1 MRVEADLKAH
11 RTLRDFIQVL
21 RDEGELLSLSKPFD
35 PKYEISAII
44 SELGKR
50 KAPAILFEK
59 PKGFQISVIGN
70 LFGTIRRLSLA
81 LGMEEDRLLEDVIS
95 RLDKRIPPLLISEKS
110 ADEVYVPRAKVDLLK
125 VLPALTHYSK
135 DSGPYITSGISSAK
149 DPKTGVTGRGLHRM
163 EVRGKN
169 ILGISLLNPPLS
181 DIYAQHRREG
191 KKMEIATVI
200 GVPPAVFIA
209 SIFKVPPGTDKLSVA
224 GGLKGEPVE
233 TAMAETVDLT
243 IPAHG
248 EIVIEGYIDPRDKEE
263 DGTLG
268 ESSGYYMAFGK
279 SPTIHVTGLKY
290 RKGALYHAIVPWA
303 REVDSLLYLVHGLD
317 FIPKMRKEVPSL
329 RQIHLVPLTFGS
341 HVVMSMDTDQK
352 GEIRR
357 ALTLALSFT
366 SVKKAVVVD
375 VDVDPQDD
383 QEVEWALATRF
394 QADRDLIVIPE
405 LRGQPIDPSSRWTG
419 EGFLTTKMG
428 LDGTRPKKEGFEK
441 VDVPGEVKR
450 RLSSVLK
457 DLTGRLK

>member
-1 MRVEADLKAH
+1 MKAH

-21 RDEGELLSLSKPFD
+21 RDQGELLSLSKPFD
-35 PKYEISAII
+35 PKYEISAVI

-59 PKGFQISVIGN
+59 AKGFQISVIGN

-81 LGMEEDRLLEDVIS
+81 LGIGEDRLLDDVIP
-95 RLDKRIPPLLISEKS
+95 RLEKRVPAVSISE
-110 ADEVYVPRAKVDLLK
+110 DLTQMVNVPRGKVDLLK

-135 DSGPYITSGISSAK
+135 DSGPYITSGISSAR

-169 ILGISLLNPPLS
+169 ILGISLLNPPLA
-181 DIYAQHRREG
+181 DIYGQHRREG

-209 SIFKVPPGTDKLSVA
+209 SIFKVPAGIDKLSVA

-233 TAMAETVDLT
+233 TTMARTVDVD

-279 SPTIHVTGLKY
+279 SPTIHVTGLRY
-290 RKGALYHAIVPWA
+290 RKGAYYHAVVPWA

-317 FIPKMRKEVPSL
+317 FIPKMRREIPSL
-329 RQIHLVPLTFGS
+329 RQIHLVPMTFGS
-341 HVVMSMDTDQK
+341 HVVMSIDSDHK

-366 SVKKAVVVD
+366 SVKKAVMVD
-375 VDVDPQDD
+375 VDVNPEDG

-428 LDGTRPKKEGFEK
+428 MDATRPKKEGFEK
-441 VDVPGEVKR
+441 VDVPEEVKR
-450 RLSSVLK
+450 RLSPVLK
-457 DLTGRLK
+457 DLIGRMK

>member
-1 MRVEADLKAH
+1 MKTH

-21 RDEGELLSLSKPFD
+21 RDQGELISLSKPFD
-35 PKYEISAII
+35 PKYEISAVI

-50 KAPAILFEK
+50 KAPAVLFEK
-59 PKGFQISVIGN
+59 AKGFQISVIGN
-70 LFGTIRRLSLA
+70 LFGTLRRLSLA
-81 LGMEEDRLLEDVIS
+81 LGIEEDRLLEDVIP
-95 RLDKRIPPLLISEKS
+95 RLEKRVSPVSISEDR
-110 ADEVYVPRAKVDLLK
+110 AQEVQVSGAKVDLLK
-125 VLPALTHYSK
+125 VLPVLTHYSK
-135 DSGPYITSGISSAK
+135 DSGPYITSGISSAR
-149 DPKTGVTGRGLHRM
+149 DPQTGVTGRGLHRM

-169 ILGISLLNPPLS
+169 TLGISLLNPPLA
-181 DIYAQHRREG
+181 DIYAHHRREG

-209 SIFKVPPGTDKLSVA
+209 SIFKVPPGIDKLSVA

-233 TAMAETVDLT
+233 TTMARTVDLD

-279 SPTIHVTGLKY
+279 SPTIHVTGLRY
-290 RKGALYHAIVPWA
+290 RKGALYHAVVPWA

-317 FIPKMRKEVPSL
+317 FIPKMRREIPSI
-329 RQIHLVPLTFGS
+329 RQIHLVPMTFGS
-341 HVVMSMDTDQK
+341 HVVMNMDTDHK

-375 VDVDPQDD
+375 ADVDPQDA

-428 LDGTRPKKEGFEK
+428 MDATRPKKEGFEK
-441 VDVPGEVKR
+441 VDVPQEVKR
-450 RLSSVLK
+450 RLSPVLK
-457 DLTGRLK
+457 DLIGRMK

>member
-1 MRVEADLKAH
+1 MKAY
-11 RTLRDFIQVL
+11 RTLRDFIQAL
-21 RDEGELLSLSKPFD
+21 RKEGELLSFSKPFD
-35 PKYEISAII
+35 PKYEISTII

-50 KAPAILFEK
+50 KAPAVLFRK
-59 PKGFQISVIGN
+59 AKGFEISVVGN
-70 LFGTIRRLSLA
+70 LFGTVRRLA
-81 LGMEEDRLLEDVIS
+81 LGLGLEEHRLLEDVIPK
-95 RLDKRIPPLLISEKS
+95 LENRIPPVLISENPS
-110 ADEVYVPRAKVDLLK
+110 EVVHVPKGKIDLLN

-135 DSGPYITSGISSAK
+135 DSGPYITSGISSAR
-149 DPKTGVTGRGLHRM
+149 DPNTGVTGRGLHRM
-163 EVRGKN
+163 EVRSKN
-169 ILGISLLNPPLS
+169 TLGISLLNPPLA
-181 DIYAQHRREG
+181 DIYALHRKEG

-209 SIFKVPPGTDKLSVA
+209 SIFKVPAGVDKLSVA
-224 GGLKGEPVE
+224 GGLKGDPVE
-233 TAMAETVDLT
+233 TTRTETVDLD
-243 IPAHG
+243 IPAYG

-279 SPTIHVTGLKY
+279 SPTIHVTGLRY
-290 RKGALYHAIVPWA
+290 RKGALYHAVVPWA

-317 FIPKMRKEVPSL
+317 FIPKMRKEIPSL
-329 RQIHLVPLTFGS
+329 RQIHLVPMTFGS
-341 HVVMSMDTDQK
+341 HVVMSMDTDHK

-428 LDGTRPKKEGFEK
+428 LDATRPKKEGFEK
-441 VDVPGEVKR
+441 VDVPEEVKL
-450 RLSSVLK
+450 RLSPVLK
-457 DLTGRLK
+457 DLMGRMK

>member
-1 MRVEADLKAH
+1 VVLKAH

-21 RDEGELLSLSKPFD
+21 RREGELLSLSRPFD
-35 PKYEISAII
+35 PKYEISSVI

-50 KAPAILFEK
+50 KAPAVLFRK
-59 PKGFQISVIGN
+59 VKGFEISVIGN

-81 LGMEEDRLLEDVIS
+81 LGMEEDRLLEDVIP
-95 RLDKRIPPLLISEKS
+95 RLEKRITPVLISENPAEEVRVPKS
-110 ADEVYVPRAKVDLLK
+110 NVDLLK

-135 DSGPYITSGISSAK
+135 DSGPYITSGISSAR
-149 DPKTGVTGRGLHRM
+149 DPQTGVTGRGLHRM

-169 ILGISLLNPPLS
+169 TLGISLLNPPLA
-181 DIYAQHRREG
+181 DIYAMHRNEG
-191 KKMEIATVI
+191 KRMEIATVI

-209 SIFKVPPGTDKLSVA
+209 SIFKVPPGIDKLSVA

-233 TAMAETVDLT
+233 TTMAETVDLD

-279 SPTIHVTGLKY
+279 SPTIHVTGLRH
-290 RKGALYHAIVPWA
+290 RKGGFYHAVVPWA

-317 FIPKMRKEVPSL
+317 FIPKMRKEIPSL
-329 RQIHLVPLTFGS
+329 RQIHLVPMTFGS
-341 HVVMSMDTDQK
+341 HVVMSMATDHK

-428 LDGTRPKKEGFEK
+428 MDATRPKREGFEK
-441 VDVPGEVKR
+441 VDVPEEVKR
-450 RLSSVLK
+450 RLSPVLK
-457 DLTGRLK
+457 DLMGRIK

>member
-1 MRVEADLKAH
+1 VKWEVLLQAH
-11 RTLRDFIQVL
+11 QTLREFVDVL
-21 RDEGELLSLSKPFD
+21 KDQGELLSLSEPFD
-35 PKYEISAII
+35 PKYEISTVL

-59 PKGFQISVIGN
+59 AKGFRLSVIGN
-70 LFGTIRRLSLA
+70 LFGTVKRLSLA
-81 LGMEEDRLLEDVIS
+81 LGIEEDRLLEEMIS
-95 RLDKRIPPLLISEKS
+95 RLEKRVSPVLVSEDPS
-110 ADEVYVPRAKVDLLK
+110 TEVSVSGEKVDLLK

-135 DSGPYITSGISSAK
+135 DSGPYITSGISSAR
-149 DPKTGVTGRGLHRM
+149 DPETGVTGRGLHRM

-169 ILGISLLNPPLS
+169 TLGISLLNPPLA
-181 DIYAQHRREG
+181 DVYAQHMKQG

-209 SIFKVPPGTDKLSVA
+209 SIFKVPRGIDKLSVA
-224 GGLKGEPVE
+224 GGLKEGPVE
-233 TAMAETVDLT
+233 TTMAGTVDVD

-248 EIVIEGYIDPRDKEE
+248 EIIIEGYIDPKDKEQ

-279 SPTIHVTGLKY
+279 SPTVRVTGFRY

-317 FIPKMRKEVPSL
+317 FIPKMRKDVPSL
-329 RQIHLVPLTFGS
+329 RQIHLVPMTFGS
-341 HVVMSMDTDQK
+341 HVIMSIDSGHK

-357 ALTLALSFT
+357 ALALALSFT
-366 SVKKAVVVD
+366 GVKRAIVVD
-375 VDVDPQDD
+375 TDVNPEDG

-419 EGFLTTKMG
+419 EGFLTAKMG
-428 LDGTRPKKEGFEK
+428 LDATRPKKEGFEK
-441 VDVPGEVKR
+441 VDVPEEVKR
-450 RLSSVLK
+450 RLSAVLK
-457 DLTGRLK
+457 EIKGRIA

>member
-1 MRVEADLKAH
+1 MKAH
-11 RTLRDFIQVL
+11 RTLRDFIKVL
-21 RDEGELLSLSKPFD
+21 RKEGELISLSKPFD
-35 PKYEISAII
+35 PKYEMSTIL

-50 KAPAILFEK
+50 RAPAVLFEK
-59 PKGFQISVIGN
+59 AKGFEIPVIGN
-70 LFGTIRRLSLA
+70 LFGTVRRLSLA
-81 LGMEEDRLLEDVIS
+81 LGLEEDRLLEDVIP
-95 RLDKRIPPLLISEKS
+95 RLENRIPPVLISENPSEEIRFPKG
-110 ADEVYVPRAKVDLLK
+110 KVDLLK

-135 DSGPYITSGISSAK
+135 DSGPYITSGISSAR

-169 ILGISLLNPPLS
+169 TLGISLLNPPLA
-181 DIYAQHRREG
+181 DIYAMHRKEG

-200 GVPPAVFIA
+200 GVPPAVFLA

-233 TAMAETVDLT
+233 TTLAETADVD

-248 EIVIEGYIDPRDKEE
+248 EIVIEGYIDPRDKEA

-279 SPTIHVTGLKY
+279 SPTIHVTGFKY
-290 RKGALYHAIVPWA
+290 RKGALYHAVVPWA

-317 FIPKMRKEVPSL
+317 FIPKMRKEIPSL
-329 RQIHLVPLTFGS
+329 RQIHLVPMTFGS
-341 HVVMSMDTDQK
+341 HVVMSMDTDHK

-366 SVKKAVVVD
+366 GVKKAVVVD
-375 VDVDPQDD
+375 GDVDPQDD

-428 LDGTRPKKEGFEK
+428 VDATRPKKEGFEK
-441 VDVPGEVKR
+441 VDVPEEVKR
-450 RLSSVLK
+450 RLSPMLK
-457 DLTGRLK
+457 DLMGRIK

>member
-1 MRVEADLKAH
+1 MQAH
-11 RTLRDFIQVL
+11 RTLRDFIKVL
-21 RDEGELLSLSKPFD
+21 RKEGELLSLSKPFD

-50 KAPAILFEK
+50 KAPAVLFRK
-59 PKGFQISVIGN
+59 AKGFEISVIGN
-70 LFGTIRRLSLA
+70 LFGTVRRLALA
-81 LGMEEDRLLEDVIS
+81 LGIEEDRLIEDVIP
-95 RLDKRIPPLLISEKS
+95 RLENRITPVLVSDNPAEQ
-110 ADEVYVPRAKVDLLK
+110 VRVPTGKLDLLK
-125 VLPALTHYSK
+125 ILPALTHYSK
-135 DSGPYITSGISSAK
+135 DSGPYITSGISSAR

-163 EVRGKN
+163 EVRVKN
-169 ILGISLLNPPLS
+169 TLGISLLNPPLA
-181 DIYAQHRREG
+181 DIYAMHKKEG

-233 TAMAETVDLT
+233 TTMAETVDLD

-279 SPTIHVTGLKY
+279 SPTIHVTGFKY
-290 RKGALYHAIVPWA
+290 RKGALYHAVVPWA

-317 FIPKMRKEVPSL
+317 FIPKMRKEIPSL
-329 RQIHLVPLTFGS
+329 RQIHLVPMTFGS
-341 HVVMSMDTDQK
+341 HVVMSMDTDHK

-366 SVKKAVVVD
+366 MVKKVVVVD

-405 LRGQPIDPSSRWTG
+405 LRGQPIDPSSKWTG

-428 LDGTRPKKEGFEK
+428 LDATRPKKEGFEK
-441 VDVPGEVKR
+441 VDVPEEVKR
-450 RLSSVLK
+450 RLSPVLK
-457 DLTGRLK
+457 DLMGRIK

>member
-1 MRVEADLKAH
+1 VLVKAH
-11 RTLRDFIQVL
+11 RTLRDFIKVL
-21 RDEGELLSLSKPFD
+21 RQEGELLSLSKPCD
-35 PKYEISAII
+35 PKYEISTII

-50 KAPAILFEK
+50 KAPAVLFRK
-59 PKGFQISVIGN
+59 AKGFEISVIGN
-70 LFGTIRRLSLA
+70 LFGTVRRLALA
-81 LGMEEDRLLEDVIS
+81 LGIEEDRLIEDVIP
-95 RLDKRIPPLLISEKS
+95 RLENRITPVLVSENPT
-110 ADEVYVPRAKVDLLK
+110 EQVRVPTGKLDLLK
-125 VLPALTHYSK
+125 ILPALTHYSK
-135 DSGPYITSGISSAK
+135 DSGPYITSGISSAR
-149 DPKTGVTGRGLHRM
+149 DPETGVTGRGLHRM

-169 ILGISLLNPPLS
+169 TLGISLLNPPLA
-181 DIYAQHRREG
+181 DIYAMHRKEG

-233 TAMAETVDLT
+233 TTMAETVDLD

-279 SPTIHVTGLKY
+279 SPTIHVTGFKY
-290 RKGALYHAIVPWA
+290 RKGALYHAVVPWA

-317 FIPKMRKEVPSL
+317 FIPKMRKEIPSL
-329 RQIHLVPLTFGS
+329 RQIHLVPMTFGS
-341 HVVMSMDTDQK
+341 HVVMSMDTDHK

-366 SVKKAVVVD
+366 MVKKVVVVD
-375 VDVDPQDD
+375 TDVDPQDD

-428 LDGTRPKKEGFEK
+428 LDATRPKKEGFEK
-441 VDVPGEVKR
+441 VDVPEEVKR
-450 RLSSVLK
+450 RLSPVLK
-457 DLTGRLK
+457 DLMGRIK

>member
-1 MRVEADLKAH
+1 MEAH
-11 RTLRDFIQVL
+11 PTLRNFIKVL
-21 RDEGELLSLSKPFD
+21 RDEGELLTLSKPFD
-35 PKYEISAII
+35 PKYEISTII

-50 KAPAILFEK
+50 KAPAVLFRK
-59 PKGFQISVIGN
+59 AKGFEISVVGN
-70 LFGTIRRLSLA
+70 LFGTVGRLA
-81 LGMEEDRLLEDVIS
+81 LGLGLEEHRLLEDVIPK
-95 RLDKRIPPLLISEKS
+95 LENRIPPVLISENPS
-110 ADEVYVPRAKVDLLK
+110 EVVHVPKGKIDLLN

-135 DSGPYITSGISSAK
+135 DSGPYITSGISSAR
-149 DPKTGVTGRGLHRM
+149 DPNTGVTGRGLHRM
-163 EVRGKN
+163 EVRSKN
-169 ILGISLLNPPLS
+169 TLGISLLNPPLA
-181 DIYAQHRREG
+181 DIYALHRKEG
-191 KKMEIATVI
+191 RKMEIATVI

-209 SIFKVPPGTDKLSVA
+209 SIFKVPAGVDKLSVA
-224 GGLKGEPVE
+224 GGLKGDPVE
-233 TAMAETVDLT
+233 TTRTETVDLD
-243 IPAHG
+243 IPAYG

-279 SPTIHVTGLKY
+279 SPTIHVTGLRY
-290 RKGALYHAIVPWA
+290 RKGALYHAVVPWA

-317 FIPKMRKEVPSL
+317 FIPKMRKEIPSL
-329 RQIHLVPLTFGS
+329 RQIHLVPMTFGS
-341 HVVMSMDTDQK
+341 HVVMSMDTDHK

-428 LDGTRPKKEGFEK
+428 LDATRPKKEGFEK
-441 VDVPGEVKR
+441 VDVPEEVKL
-450 RLSSVLK
+450 RLSPVLK
-457 DLTGRLK
+457 DLMGRMK

>member
-1 MRVEADLKAH
+1 MGVVLKAH
-11 RTLRDFIQVL
+11 RTLRDFLQVL
-21 RDEGELLSLSKPFD
+21 RDQGELLSLSKPFD
-35 PKYEISAII
+35 PKYEISTVI

-50 KAPAILFEK
+50 KAPAVLFEK
-59 PKGFQISVIGN
+59 VKGFQISVIGN
-70 LFGTIRRLSLA
+70 LFGTVRRLSLA
-81 LGMEEDRLLEDVIS
+81 LGIEEDRLLEDVIP
-95 RLDKRIPPLLISEKS
+95 RLEKRVPPVSISEDP
-110 ADEVYVPRAKVDLLK
+110 AQEIHVPRGKVDLLK

-135 DSGPYITSGISSAK
+135 DSGPYITSGISSAR
-149 DPKTGVTGRGLHRM
+149 DPQTGVTGRGLHRM

-169 ILGISLLNPPLS
+169 TLGISLLNPPLS
-181 DIYAQHRREG
+181 EIYAHHRREG
-191 KKMEIATVI
+191 KKMDIATVI

-209 SIFKVPPGTDKLSVA
+209 SIFKVPAGIDKLSVA

-233 TAMAETVDLT
+233 TTMAGSVDVD

-248 EIVIEGYIDPRDKEE
+248 EIVIEGTIDPRDQEE

-279 SPTIHVTGLKY
+279 SPTIHVTGLRY
-290 RKGALYHAIVPWA
+290 RKGALYHAVVPWA

-317 FIPKMRKEVPSL
+317 FIPKMRREIPSL
-329 RQIHLVPLTFGS
+329 RRIHLVPMTFGS
-341 HVVMSMDTDQK
+341 HVVMSIDSDHK

-357 ALTLALSFT
+357 ALALALSFT

-375 VDVDPQDD
+375 GDVDPEDA

-428 LDGTRPKKEGFEK
+428 LDATRPKKEGFEK
-441 VDVPGEVKR
+441 VDVPEDVKH
-450 RLSSVLK
+450 RLSPVLK
-457 DLTGRLK
+457 DLMGRMK

>member
-1 MRVEADLKAH
+1 MKAH
-11 RTLRDFIQVL
+11 RTLSDFIKVL
-21 RDEGELLSLSKPFD
+21 RQEGELLSLSKPFD

-50 KAPAILFEK
+50 KAPAVLFRK
-59 PKGFQISVIGN
+59 AKGFEISVIGN
-70 LFGTIRRLSLA
+70 LFGTVRRLSLA
-81 LGMEEDRLLEDVIS
+81 LGMEEERLLEDVIP
-95 RLDKRIPPLLISEKS
+95 RLENRITPVLISENPT
-110 ADEVYVPRAKVDLLK
+110 EQVRVPTGKLDLLK
-125 VLPALTHYSK
+125 ILPALTHYSK
-135 DSGPYITSGISSAK
+135 DSGPYITSGISSAR

-169 ILGISLLNPPLS
+169 TLGISLLNPPLA
-181 DIYAQHRREG
+181 DIYAMHRKEG

-209 SIFKVPPGTDKLSVA
+209 SIFKVPGGTDKLSVA

-233 TAMAETVDLT
+233 TTMAETVDLD

-279 SPTIHVTGLKY
+279 SPTIHVTGFKY
-290 RKGALYHAIVPWA
+290 RKGALYHAVVPWA

-317 FIPKMRKEVPSL
+317 FIPKMRKEIPSL
-329 RQIHLVPLTFGS
+329 RQIHLVPMTFGS
-341 HVVMSMDTDQK
+341 HVVMSMDTDHK

-366 SVKKAVVVD
+366 MVKKVVVVD

-405 LRGQPIDPSSRWTG
+405 LRGQPIDPSSKWTG

-428 LDGTRPKKEGFEK
+428 LDATRPKKEGFEK
-441 VDVPGEVKR
+441 VDVPEEVKR
-450 RLSSVLK
+450 RLSPVLK
-457 DLTGRLK
+457 DLMGRIK

>member
-1 MRVEADLKAH
+1 MRD
-11 RTLRDFIQVL
+11 Q
-21 RDEGELLSLSKPFD
+21 GELISLSKPFD
-35 PKYEISAII
+35 PKYEISAVL

-50 KAPAILFEK
+50 KAPAVLFEK
-59 PKGFQISVIGN
+59 AKGFQISVIGN
-70 LFGTIRRLSLA
+70 LFGTVRRLSLA
-81 LGMEEDRLLEDVIS
+81 LGIEEDRLIEDVIP
-95 RLDKRIPPLLISEKS
+95 RLEKRVSPVSISE
-110 ADEVYVPRAKVDLLK
+110 DLTQMVNVPRGKVDLLK

-135 DSGPYITSGISSAK
+135 DSGPYITSGISSAR
-149 DPKTGVTGRGLHRM
+149 DPNTGVTGRGLHRM

-169 ILGISLLNPPLS
+169 SLGISLLNPPLS
-181 DIYAQHRREG
+181 DIYAHHRKEG

-209 SIFKVPPGTDKLSVA
+209 SIFKVPPGIDKLSVA

-233 TAMAETVDLT
+233 TTMARSVDVD

-248 EIVIEGYIDPRDKEE
+248 EIVIEGTIDPRDKEE

-279 SPTIHVTGLKY
+279 SPTIHVTGLRY
-290 RKGALYHAIVPWA
+290 RKGALYHAVVPWA

-317 FIPKMRKEVPSL
+317 FIPKMRKEIPSL
-329 RQIHLVPLTFGS
+329 RQIHLVPMTFGS
-341 HVVMSMDTDQK
+341 HVVMSIDSDHK

-375 VDVDPQDD
+375 GDVDPEDA

-428 LDGTRPKKEGFEK
+428 LDATRPKKEGFEK
-441 VDVPGEVKR
+441 VDVPEEVKR
-450 RLSSVLK
+450 RLSPVLK
-457 DLTGRLK
+457 DLIGRMK

>member
-1 MRVEADLKAH
+1 MKAH
-11 RTLRDFIQVL
+11 RTLREFIQVL
-21 RDEGELLSLSKPFD
+21 KDQGELLSLSKSFD
-35 PKYEISAII
+35 PKYEISAVI
-44 SELGKR
+44 SELGKK
-50 KAPAILFEK
+50 KAPAVLFEK
-59 PKGFQISVIGN
+59 ARGFQISVIGN
-70 LFGTIRRLSLA
+70 LFGTLRRLSLA
-81 LGMEEDRLLEDVIS
+81 LGIEEDRLIEDVIP
-95 RLDKRIPPLLISEKS
+95 RLEKRVPPVSISEDS
-110 ADEVYVPRAKVDLLK
+110 AQEVRVPGAKVDLLK
-125 VLPALTHYSK
+125 TLPALTHYSK
-135 DSGPYITSGISSAK
+135 DSGPYITSGISSAR
-149 DPKTGVTGRGLHRM
+149 DPNTGVTGRGLHRM

-169 ILGISLLNPPLS
+169 TLGISLLNPPLS

-209 SIFKVPPGTDKLSVA
+209 SIFKVPAGIDKLSVA
-224 GGLKGEPVE
+224 GGLIGEPVE
-233 TAMAETVDLT
+233 TTMAGTVDVD

-248 EIVIEGYIDPRDKEE
+248 EIVIEGFIDPRDKEE

-279 SPTIHVTGLKY
+279 SPTIRVTGLRY
-290 RKGALYHAIVPWA
+290 RKGALYHAVVPWA

-317 FIPKMRKEVPSL
+317 FIPKMRREIPSL
-329 RQIHLVPLTFGS
+329 RQIHLVPMTFGS
-341 HVVMSMDTDQK
+341 HVVMSIDSDHK

-366 SVKKAVVVD
+366 SVKKAVLVD

-428 LDGTRPKKEGFEK
+428 LDATRPKKDGFEK
-441 VDVPGEVKR
+441 VDVPEDVKR
-450 RLSSVLK
+450 RLSPVLK
-457 DLTGRLK
+457 DLIGRMK

>member
-1 MRVEADLKAH
+1 MKAH

-21 RDEGELLSLSKPFD
+21 RDQGELLSLSKPFD
-35 PKYEISAII
+35 PKYEISAVI

-59 PKGFQISVIGN
+59 AKGFQISVIGN
-70 LFGTIRRLSLA
+70 LFGTVRRLSLA
-81 LGMEEDRLLEDVIS
+81 LGIGEDRLLEDVIP
-95 RLDKRIPPLLISEKS
+95 RLEKRVPPVSISE
-110 ADEVYVPRAKVDLLK
+110 DLTQMVNVPRGKVDLLK

-135 DSGPYITSGISSAK
+135 DSGPYITSGISSAR

-169 ILGISLLNPPLS
+169 ILGISLLNPPLA

-200 GVPPAVFIA
+200 GVPPVVFIA
-209 SIFKVPPGTDKLSVA
+209 SIFKVPAGIDKLSVA

-233 TAMAETVDLT
+233 TTMARTVDVD

-279 SPTIHVTGLKY
+279 SPTIHVTGLRY
-290 RKGALYHAIVPWA
+290 RKGALYHAVVPWA

-317 FIPKMRKEVPSL
+317 FIPKMRREIPSL
-329 RQIHLVPLTFGS
+329 RQIHLVPMTFGS
-341 HVVMSMDTDQK
+341 HVVMSIDSDHK

-366 SVKKAVVVD
+366 SVKKAVMVD
-375 VDVDPQDD
+375 VDVNPEDG

-428 LDGTRPKKEGFEK
+428 LDATRPKKEGFEK
-441 VDVPGEVKR
+441 VDVPEDVKR
-450 RLSSVLK
+450 RLSPVLK
-457 DLTGRLK
+457 DLIGRMK

>member
-1 MRVEADLKAH
+1 VRSLLKTH
-11 RTLRDFIQVL
+11 RTLRDFIKVL
-21 RDEGELLSLSKPFD
+21 RKEGELFSLSKPFD
-35 PKYEISAII
+35 PKYEISTVI

-50 KAPAILFEK
+50 RAPAVLFK
-59 PKGFQISVIGN
+59 KAKGFEISVIGN
-70 LFGTIRRLSLA
+70 LFGTVRRLALA
-81 LGMEEDRLLEDVIS
+81 LGLEEDRLLEDVIPK
-95 RLDKRIPPLLISEKS
+95 LENRIPPVLISENPS
-110 ADEVYVPRAKVDLLK
+110 EVVHVPKGKIDLLK

-135 DSGPYITSGISSAK
+135 DSGPYITSGISSAR

-169 ILGISLLNPPLS
+169 TLGISLLNPPLA
-181 DIYAQHRREG
+181 DIYAMHRKDG

-200 GVPPAVFIA
+200 GVPPAVFVA
-209 SIFKVPPGTDKLSVA
+209 SIFKVPAGTDKLSVA

-233 TAMAETVDLT
+233 TTRTETVDLD

-290 RKGALYHAIVPWA
+290 RKGALYHAVVPWA

-317 FIPKMRKEVPSL
+317 FIPKMRKEIPSL
-329 RQIHLVPLTFGS
+329 RQIHLVPMTFGS
-341 HVVMSMDTDQK
+341 HVVMSMDTEHK

-366 SVKKAVVVD
+366 MVKKVVVVD

-428 LDGTRPKKEGFEK
+428 LDATRPKKEGFEK
-441 VDVPGEVKR
+441 VDVPEEVKR
-450 RLSSVLK
+450 RLSPVLK
-457 DLTGRLK
+457 DLMGRIR

>member
-1 MRVEADLKAH
+1 VEVVLKAH
-11 RTLRDFIQVL
+11 RTLRDYIQVL
-21 RDEGELLSLSKPFD
+21 RDQGELLSLSKPFD
-35 PKYEISAII
+35 PKYEISTVL

-59 PKGFQISVIGN
+59 AKGFQISVIGN
-70 LFGTIRRLSLA
+70 LFGTLKRLSLA
-81 LGMEEDRLLEDVIS
+81 LGIEEDRLLEDVIP
-95 RLDKRIPPLLISEKS
+95 RLEKRVPPVSVAEDRSL
-110 ADEVYVPRAKVDLLK
+110 EVSVPRGKVDLLK
-125 VLPALTHYSK
+125 ILPALTHYSK
-135 DSGPYITSGISSAK
+135 DSGPYITSGISSAR
-149 DPKTGVTGRGLHRM
+149 DPQTGVTGRGLHRM

-169 ILGISLLNPPLS
+169 TLGISLLNPPLS
-181 DIYAQHRREG
+181 DIYTHHRKEG

-209 SIFKVPPGTDKLSVA
+209 SIFKVPPGIDKLSVA
-224 GGLKGEPVE
+224 GGLQGEPVE
-233 TAMAETVDLT
+233 TTMAGTVDLD

-279 SPTIHVTGLKY
+279 SPTIHVTGLRY
-290 RKGALYHAIVPWA
+290 RKGALYHAVVPWA

-317 FIPKMRKEVPSL
+317 FIPKMRREIPSL
-329 RQIHLVPLTFGS
+329 RQIHLVPMTFGS
-341 HVVMSMDTDQK
+341 HVVMSIDSDHK

-366 SVKKAVVVD
+366 SVKKAVLVD

-428 LDGTRPKKEGFEK
+428 MDATRPKKEGFEK
-441 VDVPGEVKR
+441 VDVPEDVKR
-450 RLSSVLK
+450 RLSPVLK
-457 DLTGRLK
+457 DLIGRMK

>member
-1 MRVEADLKAH
+1 MKAH
-11 RTLRDFIQVL
+11 RTLRDFIKVL
-21 RDEGELLSLSKPFD
+21 RKEGELLSLSKPFD

-50 KAPAILFEK
+50 KAPAVLFRK
-59 PKGFQISVIGN
+59 AKGFEISVIGN
-70 LFGTIRRLSLA
+70 LFGTVRRLALA
-81 LGMEEDRLLEDVIS
+81 LGIEEDRLIEDVIP
-95 RLDKRIPPLLISEKS
+95 RLENRITPVLISENP
-110 ADEVYVPRAKVDLLK
+110 AEQVRVPTGKLDLLK
-125 VLPALTHYSK
+125 ILPALTHYSK
-135 DSGPYITSGISSAK
+135 DSGPYITSGISSAR

-169 ILGISLLNPPLS
+169 TLGISLLNPPLA
-181 DIYAQHRREG
+181 DIYAMHRKEG

-209 SIFKVPPGTDKLSVA
+209 SIFKVPPDTDKLSVA

-233 TAMAETVDLT
+233 TTMAETVDLD

-279 SPTIHVTGLKY
+279 SPTIHVTGFKY
-290 RKGALYHAIVPWA
+290 RKGALYHAVVPWA

-317 FIPKMRKEVPSL
+317 FIPKMRKEIPSL
-329 RQIHLVPLTFGS
+329 RQIHLVPMTFGS
-341 HVVMSMDTDQK
+341 HVVMSMDTDHK

-366 SVKKAVVVD
+366 MVKKVVVVD

-419 EGFLTTKMG
+419 EGFLTTKIG
-428 LDGTRPKKEGFEK
+428 LDATRPKKEGFEK
-441 VDVPGEVKR
+441 VDVPEEVKR
-450 RLSSVLK
+450 RLSPVLK
-457 DLTGRLK
+457 DLMGRIK

>member
-1 MRVEADLKAH
+1 MKAH
-11 RTLRDFIQVL
+11 RTLRDFIKVL
-21 RDEGELLSLSKPFD
+21 RDEGELLTLSKPFD

-50 KAPAILFEK
+50 KAPAVLFK
-59 PKGFQISVIGN
+59 KAKGFEISVVGN
-70 LFGTIRRLSLA
+70 LFGTVRRLA
-81 LGMEEDRLLEDVIS
+81 LGLGLEEHRLLEDVIPK
-95 RLDKRIPPLLISEKS
+95 LENRIPPVLISENPS
-110 ADEVYVPRAKVDLLK
+110 EVVHIPKGKIDLLN

-135 DSGPYITSGISSAK
+135 DSGSYITSGISSAR
-149 DPKTGVTGRGLHRM
+149 DPITGVTGRGLHRM
-163 EVRGKN
+163 EVRSKN
-169 ILGISLLNPPLS
+169 TLGISLLNPPLA
-181 DIYAQHRREG
+181 DIYALHRKEG

-200 GVPPAVFIA
+200 GVPPAIFIA
-209 SIFKVPPGTDKLSVA
+209 SIFKVPAGVDKLSVA
-224 GGLKGEPVE
+224 GGLKGVPVE
-233 TAMAETVDLT
+233 TARTETVDLD

-279 SPTIHVTGLKY
+279 SPTIHVIGLRY
-290 RKGALYHAIVPWA
+290 RKGALYHAVVPWA

-317 FIPKMRKEVPSL
+317 FIPKMRKEIPSL
-329 RQIHLVPLTFGS
+329 RQIHLVPMTFGS
-341 HVVMSMDTDQK
+341 HVVMSMDTDHK

-366 SVKKAVVVD
+366 SVKKTVVVD

-428 LDGTRPKKEGFEK
+428 LDATRPKKEGFEK
-441 VDVPGEVKR
+441 VDVPEEVKL
-450 RLSSVLK
+450 RLSPVLK
-457 DLTGRLK
+457 DLMGRMK

>member
-1 MRVEADLKAH
+1 MKAYQ
-11 RTLRDFIQVL
+11 TLREFIQVL
-21 RDEGELLSLSKPFD
+21 RDQGELLSLSKPFD
-35 PKYEISAII
+35 PKYEISTVL

-59 PKGFQISVIGN
+59 AKGFQISVIGN
-70 LFGTIRRLSLA
+70 LFGTVKRLSLA
-81 LGMEEDRLLEDVIS
+81 LGIEEGRLLEDVIP
-95 RLDKRIPPLLISEKS
+95 RLEKRVPPVSISEDS
-110 ADEVYVPRAKVDLLK
+110 ALEVRVLGAKVDLLK

-135 DSGPYITSGISSAK
+135 DSGPYITSGISSAR
-149 DPKTGVTGRGLHRM
+149 DPQTGVTGRGLHRM

-169 ILGISLLNPPLS
+169 TLGISLLNPPLS

-209 SIFKVPPGTDKLSVA
+209 SIFKVPPGIDKLSVA

-233 TAMAETVDLT
+233 TTMAGTVDVD

-248 EIVIEGYIDPRDKEE
+248 EIVIEGFIDPRDKEE

-290 RKGALYHAIVPWA
+290 RKGALYHAVVPWA

-317 FIPKMRKEVPSL
+317 FIPKMRREIPSL
-329 RQIHLVPLTFGS
+329 RQIHLVPMTFGS
-341 HVVMSMDTDQK
+341 HVVMSIDSDHK

-366 SVKKAVVVD
+366 SVKKAVLVD

-405 LRGQPIDPSSRWTG
+405 LRGQPIDPSSKWTG
-419 EGFLTTKMG
+419 EGFLTTKIG
-428 LDGTRPKKEGFEK
+428 LDATRPKKEGFEK
-441 VDVPGEVKR
+441 VDVPEDVKR
-450 RLSSVLK
+450 RLSPVLK
-457 DLTGRLK
+457 DLIGRMK